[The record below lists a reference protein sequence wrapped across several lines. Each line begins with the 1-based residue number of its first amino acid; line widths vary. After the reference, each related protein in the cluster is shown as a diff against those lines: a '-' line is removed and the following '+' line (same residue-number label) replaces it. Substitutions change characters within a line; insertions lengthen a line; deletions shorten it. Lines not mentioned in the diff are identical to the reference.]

1 MRRFLAFVKKET
13 LHILRDTR
21 TMLILL
27 AVPILQILLFGF
39 AISTEVRNAR
49 LAILDPS
56 PGPASRRVVE
66 ALDAS
71 EHFDVVRMAH
81 SPLQIDRAFR
91 RGEIDLAV
99 VFPHDFGKSLGRD
112 GSARVQLIADATDP
126 NTANLLT
133 QYATAIV
140 SSSAASG
147 AARTPS
153 WTIESR
159 AKLLYNPRMKGAYN
173 FVPGVLGMILLLVC
187 AMMTAI
193 SIVRERETGTME
205 VLLVSPMPPFLVVLA
220 KLVPYF
226 LLSCANLASVLAL
239 SLLLLDV
246 PVAGSVAA
254 LLSLSLA
261 YVALGLALG
270 LLISNIVSTQVAA
283 MLVSGMAFMLPVLL
297 LSGMVFPVESMP
309 SVLRW
314 LSTVVPARWYIAAT
328 RAVMIKGSGFAG
340 IAQELGILLAM
351 LAALIG
357 ACTATFRTRLD

>member
-1 MRRFLAFVKKET
+1 MRRFLAFARKET
-13 LHILRDTR
+13 LHILRDPR

-27 AVPILQILLFGF
+27 VVPVLQILLFGF
-39 AISTEVRNAR
+39 AISTEVKNAR
-49 LAILDPS
+49 LAIFDPS
-56 PGPASRRVVE
+56 PDPASRRVVE

-71 EHFDVVRMAH
+71 EYFEVVRTVRA
-81 SPLQIDRAFR
+81 PDGITRAFR

-99 VFPHDFGKSLGRD
+99 VFPPDFGTSLERD

-140 SSSAASG
+140 SSSVAPPP
-147 AARTPS
+147 RTSS
-153 WTIESR
+153 WSIDTR

-205 VLLVSPMPPFLVVLA
+205 LLLVSPMPPFLVVLA

-226 LLSCANLASVLAL
+226 VLSCANLASVLAL

-254 LLSLSLA
+254 LLVASLVYIALA
-261 YVALGLALG
+261 LSLG
-270 LLISNIVSTQVAA
+270 LLVSNIATTQVAA
-283 MLVSGMAFMLPVLL
+283 MLVSGMAFMLPVIF
-297 LSGMVFPVESMP
+297 LSGMIFPVESMP
-309 SVLRW
+309 APLRW

-340 IAQELGILLAM
+340 IAQELAILLAM

-357 ACTATFRTRLD
+357 ASTATFRTRLD